1 MKKYLRVIYGIYLR
15 LFSSLLL
22 FVLILVEILPM
33 GRRISTLFFER
44 VWGRFHK
51 VQTEKGPIYFCTPD
65 WLSKFRANSFYEKEP
80 ETIKFIETFN
90 AESVFWDVGANIG
103 IYSIYASKLKNTR
116 VYSFEPSLLNVELLF
131 RNIQINDLG
140 KKITIVPIALSN
152 KTSVLDFFMSKND
165 LHWAGAHNSIGSNTS
180 YTGGK
185 MTDFITS
192 SQVTCRGEDLVKIFN
207 LPIPTHIKIDVD
219 GLEGDVIEG
228 LQTMLK
234 EIKFILIEVDESNKT
249 LNDRVKNMMERENFL
264 RISEVGQVQYAGNQL
279 WKNQVL
285 KD

>member
-1 MKKYLRVIYGIYLR
+1 
-15 LFSSLLL
+15 
-22 FVLILVEILPM
+22 M

-140 KKITIVPIALSN
+140 KKITIFPIALSN

-165 LHWAGAHNSIGSNTS
+165 LRWAGAHNSIGSNTS

-264 RISEVGQVQYAGNQL
+264 RISEVGQVQYVGNQL